1 MSYVIRCY
9 EGQDEWGSKKWLAHL
24 NLGNDIFMSFLRG
37 SKVDAET
44 AARDWYERESN
55 RFKHKDSCDMD
66 GEGSVY
72 VKEPLSDPVSGWG
85 NAVGGWS
92 SGPVGGKMTDGRAAA
107 FTGKV
112 WMLNRTTGE
121 RARIEA
127 GLVAEYEGK
136 GFIKAGP
143 RSK

>member
-44 AARDWYERESN
+44 AARDWYERESK
-55 RFKHKDSCDMD
+55 RFKHKDSCDID
-66 GEGSVY
+66 GEVKVVEAKKDEAWATGQQWGSG
-72 VKEPLSDPVSGWG
+72 DGWG
-85 NAVGGWS
+85 T
-92 SGPVGGKMTDGRAAA
+92 PVDGRAAA

>member
-37 SKVDAET
+37 SKADAEA
-44 AARDWYERESN
+44 AARDWYERESK
-55 RFKHKDSCDMD
+55 RFKHQDSCDMD
-66 GEGSVY
+66 GEVKVVNSAGGWNATAPTGENWGSN
-72 VKEPLSDPVSGWG
+72 SGWG
-85 NAVGGWS
+85 T
-92 SGPVGGKMTDGRAAA
+92 PVDGRVAA
-107 FTGKV
+107 FAGKV

-121 RARIEA
+121 RARIEV